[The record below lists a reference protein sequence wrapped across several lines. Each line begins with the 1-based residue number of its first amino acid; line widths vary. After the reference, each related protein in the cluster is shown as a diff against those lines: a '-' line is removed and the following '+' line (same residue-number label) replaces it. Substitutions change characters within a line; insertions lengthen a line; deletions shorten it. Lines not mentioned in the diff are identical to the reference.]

1 MPDATAYDPHSVD
14 DMNRDPERWHE
25 TSWTAVVNRFEG
37 ATREQLK
44 QLMNMGLGDNH
55 G

>member
-1 MPDATAYDPHSVD
+1 MPDSTAYDPHSVD

-37 ATREQLK
+37 ATKEQLLAMAK
-44 QLMNMGLGDNH
+44 AAL
-55 G
+55 